1 MRPSAETRMPT
12 SGPAPLV
19 IYFVSRGRPVPLVG
33 LLNGASADARLWAT
47 AAGLRFPLMASP
59 AFDFEALRRL
69 SIAERLQLVEDLW
82 DSIAQDS
89 PDEAMPLTPELA
101 AELDRRLKE
110 HERDPAAGRPWPEVR
125 TEILDPRRRPP

>member
-1 MRPSAETRMPT
+1 
-12 SGPAPLV
+12 
-19 IYFVSRGRPVPLVG
+19 
-33 LLNGASADARLWAT
+33 LWTT
-47 AAGLRFPLMASP
+47 AAGLRFLRMASP